1 MNRPCI
7 GIGYNTDVS
16 VHILLGHG
24 DEEFGLGRPTKFN
37 RDDAI
42 ELAMNT
48 FWKKGYE
55 PTSVSDLATAMSI
68 TRSSFYNSF
77 ESREAIFEEALA
89 RYQASGTSL
98 MLKPDM
104 PDFCPIETT
113 RNFFR
118 EVCMNLVADPDG
130 RGCMI
135 INCYVQSAPDMPP
148 PGGVQEFIET
158 KKQQFELVARMAQDH
173 GTMPRKQNPV
183 IVADAL
189 VTLLVGVNVMGK
201 DIRDADRLWAS
212 ADTVLTALGLPAQ

>member
-1 MNRPCI
+1 MHRF
-7 GIGYNTDVS
+7 VE
-16 VHILLGHG
+16 HG
-24 DEEFGLGRPTKFN
+24 DEEFRLGRPTKFN

-48 FWKKGYE
+48 FWEKGYE

-98 MLKPDM
+98 VLKPDM
-104 PDFCPIETT
+104 PDFCPIQTT
-113 RNFFR
+113 RNFFK
-118 EVCMNLVADPDG
+118 EVCMNLVADPDA

-148 PGGVQEFIET
+148 PSGVEAFIET
-158 KKQQFELVARMAQDH
+158 KQQQFELVARMAQEA
-173 GTMPRKQNPV
+173 GVMPREQNPAT
-183 IVADAL
+183 VADAL